1 MANQTD
7 SSKAAVN
14 FITSCNANK
23 TVIPASQVQS
33 MATAPTQ
40 QAAVSGNA
48 ARGQQAGTVEVI
60 TDAEVAERLEKG
72 SAFRE
77 LQQYLVYK
85 NAIPGQGYWL
95 QQSNSWLRTVRKGL
109 TPHARVVFEHLQDN
123 TYWYNWVMV
132 SRKQLSAELK
142 FDEKT
147 VAAAIKSL
155 LVAGVLERVEDADP
169 ENWGAGDRPSK
180 AQLDYRQQCW
190 AAWQD
195 LNRVSHGKG
204 KLKTLPTIPPKAVWF
219 RVANMVMW
227 RGQIKYMFKVPAG
240 MEMVNR
246 TSRFFSWLAEEGT
259 DPGLLMGLVDTT
271 RKGKAMADKL
281 EDIRM
286 LQSRRAKD
294 MEEFDGVRSNL
305 MVEVPP
311 VFN

>member
-1 MANQTD
+1 MANQQTD
-7 SSKAAVN
+7 SEKNAKFIAA
-14 FITSCNANK
+14 CNRGEVK
-23 TVIPASQVQS
+23 IPASQVQK
-33 MATAPTQ
+33 MTTKQTQ
-40 QAAVSGNA
+40 KAAVSGNA
-48 ARGQQAGTVEVI
+48 ARGQQSGTVEVI

-77 LQQYLVYK
+77 LQQYLVYEK
-85 NAIPGQGYWL
+85 AIPGQGYWL
-95 QQSNSWLRTVRKGL
+95 QQSNEWLRTVRKGL

-155 LVAGVLERVEDADP
+155 HVKGVLERVEDADP
-169 ENWGAGDRPSK
+169 ENWGAGDKPSK

-195 LNRVSHGKG
+195 LNRISHGKG

-219 RVANMVMW
+219 RVANVVMW
-227 RGQIKYMFKVPAG
+227 RGQIKYMFNVPTG

-286 LQSRRAKD
+286 LHNRRTKD
-294 MEEFDGVRSNL
+294 MKEFDGVD
-305 MVEVPP
+305 
-311 VFN
+311 

>member
-1 MANQTD
+1 MANQQTD
-7 SSKAAVN
+7 SQKAKN
-14 FITSCNANK
+14 FIAACNRDK
-23 TVIPASQVQS
+23 TVIPASQVQK

-60 TDAEVAERLEKG
+60 TDDEVSEKLKKG

-85 NAIPGQGYWL
+85 QAIPGQGYWL

-155 LVAGVLERVEDADP
+155 QVAGVLERVEDADP

-219 RVANMVMW
+219 RVANIVMW
-227 RGQIKYMFKVPAG
+227 RGQIKYMFKVPAD

-286 LQSRRAKD
+286 LQSRRTKD
-294 MEEFDGVRSNL
+294 MEEFDGGNTGQCAKQ
-305 MVEVPP
+305 
-311 VFN
+311 VF

>member
-1 MANQTD
+1 MANQQTD
-7 SSKAAVN
+7 SQKAKN
-14 FITSCNANK
+14 FIAACNRDK
-23 TVIPASQVQS
+23 TVIPASHVQKMATRQVQK
-33 MATAPTQ
+33 
-40 QAAVSGNA
+40 AAVSGNA
-48 ARGQQAGTVEVI
+48 ARGQQAGTVGI
-60 TDAEVAERLEKG
+60 ISDAEVSEKLTKG

-77 LQQYLVYK
+77 LQQYLVYEQ
-85 NAIPGQGYWL
+85 ATPSQGYWI
-95 QQSNSWLRTVRKGL
+95 QQSNDWLRTVRKKL

-155 LVAGVLERVEDADP
+155 QANGMLERVEDADP

-204 KLKTLPTIPPKAVWF
+204 KLKTLPVIPPKAVWF
-219 RVANMVMW
+219 RVANKVMW
-227 RGQIKYMFKVPAG
+227 RGQVKYMFNVPAG

-246 TSRFFSWLAEEGT
+246 TARFFSWLAEEGT

-286 LQSRRAKD
+286 SLSRRTKD
-294 MEEFDGVRSNL
+294 MEDFDGVA
-305 MVEVPP
+305 
-311 VFN
+311 

>member
-1 MANQTD
+1 MANQQTD
-7 SSKAAVN
+7 SEKAKN
-14 FITSCNANK
+14 FIAACNRGEVK
-23 TVIPASQVQS
+23 IPANQVQK
-33 MATAPTQ
+33 MATKQTQ
-40 QAAVSGNA
+40 KAAVSGNA
-48 ARGQQAGTVEVI
+48 ARGQQSGTVEVI

-85 NAIPGQGYWL
+85 QAIPGQGYWL
-95 QQSNSWLRTVRKGL
+95 QQSNNWLRTVRKKL

-155 LVAGVLERVEDADP
+155 QVAGVLERVEDADP
-169 ENWGAGDRPSK
+169 ENWGAGDKPSK

-219 RVANMVMW
+219 RVANVVMW
-227 RGQIKYMFKVPAG
+227 RGQIKYMFNVPVG

-286 LQSRRAKD
+286 LLSRRTKD
-294 MEEFDGVRSNL
+294 MKEFDGVD
-305 MVEVPP
+305 
-311 VFN
+311 